1 MKKTLQILV
10 IILLLAVA
18 TFQLLAARGMFS
30 PKEKQQV
37 CPVDAINMKN
47 GKAVIDSLKCIG
59 CRRCVDGFIAIPAM
73 TEPDTNQDSGSSE
86 VEVVLPEKIEQT
98 EQSKPI
104 VKPEPERIPAQPV
117 SSISDDSPPDIESTE
132 PEETAP
138 QDFFV
143 VNVEDCISCGF
154 CLRVCPVNAIS
165 YVDGK
170 AWIDPEKCINCGICG
185 GLVPEKFRGCPV
197 DAIHPSGS

>member
-10 IILLLAVA
+10 IILLLAVG
-18 TFQLLAARGMFS
+18 TFQLLTARGMFS

-37 CPVDAINMKN
+37 CPVDAIYMKN

-86 VEVVLPEKIEQT
+86 VEEVLPEKIEQT

-104 VKPEPERIPAQPV
+104 VKPEPERIPAKPV
-117 SSISDDSPPDIESTE
+117 SSISDDNPPDIESTE
-132 PEETAP
+132 PEETAL
-138 QDFFV
+138 QDFFM
-143 VNVEDCISCGF
+143 VNAEDCISCGF